1 MQCQEPLF
9 WALNTQK
16 YTPPQLLLADD
27 KYKKPLFIETGNCN
41 YYYCLDMKMIL
52 PKWIMPWSMST
63 CTRAFIREEI
73 KYSEK
78 NLTNRMPRRT
88 ETPFKFSAKR
98 STKEANTMTR
108 SKTFHPL
115 WKYSFDIPNNLRTAS
130 VVKNVVNTLLPT
142 SRVCLSSSLMPWCSA
157 AKSRNRT

>member
-1 MQCQEPLF
+1 MG
-9 WALNTQK
+9 AG
-16 YTPPQLLLADD
+16 
-27 KYKKPLFIETGNCN
+27 FIHYIRKFTKSRFVISRFE
-41 YYYCLDMKMIL
+41 
-52 PKWIMPWSMST
+52 

-78 NLTNRMPRRT
+78 YLTNRMPRRT

-157 AKSRNRT
+157 AKSRNRTFLECLKNRLKVGIVKGKKKLTLQHILLHTDVVYWYK